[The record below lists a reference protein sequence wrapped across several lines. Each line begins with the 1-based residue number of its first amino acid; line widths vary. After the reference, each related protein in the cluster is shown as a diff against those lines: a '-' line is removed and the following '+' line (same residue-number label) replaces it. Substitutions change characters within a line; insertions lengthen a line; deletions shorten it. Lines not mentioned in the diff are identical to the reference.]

1 MQWRLERYF
10 HHFDSSF
17 HIRSLCPCLPI
28 QLFKI
33 AIAKFRSIWKAE
45 EPSPTMSYPVE
56 TILSREYKDPDKL
69 EKSLNKHLGKDGWGE
84 LKASHV

>member
-1 MQWRLERYF
+1 
-10 HHFDSSF
+10 
-17 HIRSLCPCLPI
+17 
-28 QLFKI
+28 
-33 AIAKFRSIWKAE
+33 
-45 EPSPTMSYPVE
+45 MSYPVE